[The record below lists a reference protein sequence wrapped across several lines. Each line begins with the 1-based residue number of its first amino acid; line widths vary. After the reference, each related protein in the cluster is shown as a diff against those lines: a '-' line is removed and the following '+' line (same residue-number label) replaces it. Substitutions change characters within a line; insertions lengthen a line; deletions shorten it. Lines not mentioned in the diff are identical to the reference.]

1 MDATS
6 SWCGK
11 LFVLGSFGKHSHYTC
26 IFLLFLI
33 RCCGTNLFKKTGN
46 KAEPKISFVILGGA
60 LSFIMYS
67 LSKEM
72 PCKLLGLVVLKG
84 ANGGLC
90 HLEYLGPFLQNY

>member
-1 MDATS
+1 MVWET
-6 SWCGK
+6 
-11 LFVLGSFGKHSHYTC
+11 FC
-26 IFLLFLI
+26 IRELWETLSLYLYIPPFLI
-33 RCCGTNLFKKTGN
+33 QCCGTNLFKKTGN